1 MHTLKTIL
9 LILLCA
15 AVVGACGL
23 KGPLYLPD
31 GESAVQQQ
39 RPQDPDVKKE
49 EENEGNSGNQ
59 PASLD

>member
-1 MHTLKTIL
+1 MHTLKTIF
-9 LILLCA
+9 LILICT

-31 GESAVQQQ
+31 GETAVQQQ

-59 PASLD
+59 PAPFD